1 MALFLYCIRRKWIN
15 CCTIL
20 LKSFSAIAETV
31 RRFHAIVA
39 DGHIGRVR
47 CLRRSLSKVKDLQ
60 KHSHNFQSSTGCR
73 LLLNPPSR
81 SFHYNY
87 IPVTILS
94 VSARTGC
101 SIVRVLHSR
110 LLSGARKKVGRRD
123 GDYRAKESGCE

>member
-1 MALFLYCIRRKWIN
+1 MLILLGSGEHGNGIGRDFLALFLYCIRRKWIN

-60 KHSHNFQSSTGCR
+60 KHSHNFNHQRDAGFSSIH
-73 LLLNPPSR
+73 LLGLFTTTTSLLRYSPFLPEPDVPS
-81 SFHYNY
+81 
-87 IPVTILS
+87 
-94 VSARTGC
+94 SAYCT
-101 SIVRVLHSR
+101 
-110 LLSGARKKVGRRD
+110 RD
-123 GDYRAKESGCE
+123 F